1 MRGVVLAGGLGTRLG
16 LLIKITNKHLLNVW
30 DRPMIFYP
38 LQKLSDAG
46 IKDILI
52 VTGPEH
58 AGDFLRLLGSGRDFN
73 VNLTYELQDEP
84 KGIAHALSLAKDFA
98 GKDNVVVILGD
109 NIFED
114 DFNEDIQNFR
124 SGAKIFLKEIPN
136 AVRFGVAEIK
146 NNKIINI
153 EEKPKSP
160 KSNFAVTGFYIYDN
174 KVFDII
180 KTLKPSARGELE
192 ITDVSNTYIKQGDM
206 QFKII
211 KGFWSNAG
219 TFQSL
224 HRAASWV
231 RSKISKQI

>member
-16 LLIKITNKHLLNVW
+16 LLTRITNKHLLNVW

-84 KGIAHALSLAKDFA
+84 KGIAHALGLAKDFA
-98 GKDNVVVILGD
+98 GKDNVAVILGD

-114 DFNEDIQNFR
+114 DFNEDIQNFK
-124 SGAKIFLKEIPN
+124 SGAKIFLKEIPD

-192 ITDVSNTYIKQGDM
+192 ITDVSNTYIKQGNM

-211 KGFWSNAG
+211 KGFWSDAG